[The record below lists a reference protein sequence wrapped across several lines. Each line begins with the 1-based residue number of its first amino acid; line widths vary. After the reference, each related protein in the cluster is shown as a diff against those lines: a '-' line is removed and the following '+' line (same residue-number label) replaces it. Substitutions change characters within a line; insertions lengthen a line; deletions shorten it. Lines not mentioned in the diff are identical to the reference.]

1 MSSSPSSQRPCPL
14 SPTDRPQAIHGGLQS
29 ASAPSYIFHSP
40 TSGSS
45 GIGLWHGI
53 IISSNQTP
61 QDSSSDPGSGVRASE
76 AVGSP
81 ERVSVLQIRSR
92 EGERPGTQDAC
103 LLVAGRIPALTKS
116 LYIQISLPA
125 PRHLNCPGGTQTC
138 CDPDHSDCHPAS
150 FLLLTGSC
158 HGLQRHSMTGG
169 SGRKPVG
176 PLNSH
181 TC

>member
-14 SPTDRPQAIHGGLQS
+14 SPTDRPQAIHGGLGS

-92 EGERPGTQDAC
+92 GGERPGTQDAC

-116 LYIQISLPA
+116 LYIQIPLPA

-138 CDPDHSDCHPAS
+138 CDPDHSDCHAAS
-150 FLLLTGSC
+150 FLLLTGGC